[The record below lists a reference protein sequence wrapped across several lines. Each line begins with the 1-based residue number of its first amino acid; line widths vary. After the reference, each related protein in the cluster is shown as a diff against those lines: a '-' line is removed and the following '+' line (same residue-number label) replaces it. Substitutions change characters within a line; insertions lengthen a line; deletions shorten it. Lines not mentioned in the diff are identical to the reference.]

1 MYVFTRIRRLAT
13 SWRKEGSF
21 DNFEWLANDYERYT
35 TEDEALDSIK
45 RKALNILHLDT
56 SKFIVYVAEI
66 DDVTNKILKISRYI
80 VSVQTE
86 KMEDILLC
94 RNWRCKK

>member
-1 MYVFTRIRRLAT
+1 MYVFTRIRRLAA

-21 DNFEWLANDYERYT
+21 DNFEWLANDYERYA

-45 RKALNILHLDT
+45 RKALDILNPNT
-56 SKFIVYVAEI
+56 PEFIVYIAEI
-66 DDVTNKILKISRYI
+66 DDITNKILEISQYI

-86 KMEDILLC
+86 KMKDILLC